1 MSAAVPHRR
10 LATVYFFYFASVGAF
25 VPYWGVYLKS
35 LSFSAV
41 QIGQLMAILMA
52 MKIVGPNLWGW
63 VADHTG
69 RRIQIVRAATLAA
82 TLIFSAVLVTTSYWG
97 LALAMAG
104 FSLFWHAALPQLEA
118 TTMSHLG
125 AGAHH
130 YSRIRVWGSVGFI
143 VSATG
148 LASLFE
154 HQGVEWLPAVA
165 LVLLASIWLTSLTVP
180 ESRPGEASQAPMSLR
195 DTLRRPAVLALLG
208 ACFLMQ
214 ASHAPYYAFFSIYL
228 EEHGYARTT
237 VGLLWSLGVV
247 AEVGVF
253 LVIHRWFPRYGAAR
267 LLTLAMLITA
277 VRWVIVAA
285 FVESMLAVIVAQTM
299 HAASYGV
306 YHASAIQLIH
316 QFFRGRLQG
325 RGQALYSSMSFGLGG
340 ALGSLAS
347 GYAWDSLGSTQ
358 TFVFAGG
365 VAALASMLAW
375 AGLHPRRLEAAASG

>member
-1 MSAAVPHRR
+1 MSQVVPHWR
-10 LATVYFFYFASVGAF
+10 LAAVYFFYFASVGAF
-25 VPYWGVYLKS
+25 VPYWGVYLRS

-52 MKIVGPNLWGW
+52 MKIIGPNLWGW

-69 RRIQIVRAATLAA
+69 RRIQLVRAATLAA
-82 TLIFSAVLVTTSYWG
+82 TLVFSAVLVTTSYWG
-97 LALAMAG
+97 IALAMAG
-104 FSLFWHAALPQLEA
+104 FSLFWHAALPQIEA
-118 TTMSHLG
+118 TTMSYLG
-125 AGAHH
+125 TGAHQ

-154 HQGVEWLPAVA
+154 HQGVQWLPTVA
-165 LVLLASIWLTSLTVP
+165 LLLLATIWLTSLSVP
-180 ESRPGEASQAPMSLR
+180 ESRAPGVSQAPASLR
-195 DTLRRPAVLALLG
+195 DTLLRPPILMLLG

-214 ASHAPYYAFFSIYL
+214 ASHAPYYAFFSIFL
-228 EEHGYARTT
+228 EDHGYTRTA

-253 LVIHRWFPRYGAAR
+253 LVIHRWFPRYGATR
-267 LLTLAMLITA
+267 LLALSMLITA
-277 VRWVIVAA
+277 VRWVILAGL
-285 FVESMLAVIVAQTM
+285 VESLAAVIVVQTM

-316 QFFRGRLQG
+316 RFFEGRLQG

-347 GYAWDSLGSTQ
+347 GYAWDTFGPAQ
-358 TFVFAGG
+358 TFVLAGV
-365 VAALASMLAW
+365 VAALAAGIAWLGLGRPRLASET
-375 AGLHPRRLEAAASG
+375 LR